1 MIGIGISGIARAG
14 KDTLA
19 GCFKKIIER
28 EFDCEVEIVSLAKQL
43 KSDLEEVISS
53 NFDFD
58 VHTENTKDKNLIRP
72 ILVAY
77 GESMKEKWG
86 DKIWIQKL
94 TKSLEKRKEKKFY
107 ILADVRF
114 DFEAIYLI
122 ERYNAEII
130 HISKDGNKYV
140 NEIEKINDPLVQ
152 ELSHQKQT
160 WPPYHPD
167 EHENCQAHAEIY
179 WQMIPHY
186 KKEEWKKTINS

>member
-19 GCFKKIIER
+19 NCLKKIVEK
-28 EFDCEVEIVSLAKQL
+28 EFDCEVEVVSLAKQL
-43 KSDLEEVISS
+43 KSDLDKVIAC
-53 NFDFD
+53 NFNIN
-58 VHTENTKDKNLIRP
+58 VHTEDTEEKNLIRP

-86 DKIWIQKL
+86 KKVWVEKL
-94 TKSLEKRKEKKFY
+94 SKNLEEREDKKFY
-107 ILADVRF
+107 ILSDVRF

-122 ERYNAEII
+122 EKYNSEMI
-130 HISKDGNKYV
+130 HISKTGNDYI

-152 ELSHQKQT
+152 ELCHQKQT

-167 EHENCQAHAEIY
+167 EVEKCQDHAEIY
-179 WQMIPHY
+179 WQMIPQY
-186 KKEEWKKTINS
+186 KKDEWKKTIN